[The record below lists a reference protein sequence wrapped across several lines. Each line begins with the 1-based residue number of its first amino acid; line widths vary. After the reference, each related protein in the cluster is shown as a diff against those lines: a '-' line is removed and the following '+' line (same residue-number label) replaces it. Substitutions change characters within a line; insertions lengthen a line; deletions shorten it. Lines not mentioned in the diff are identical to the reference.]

1 MCDADAGILT
11 YVWVKG
17 WETPLPDFSVQHKC
31 RDFYALKNWVAENQ
45 LFLAEGQSIERLP
58 GASELDSRP

>member
-17 WETPLPDFSVQHKC
+17 HPAPFPDFSV
-31 RDFYALKNWVAENQ
+31 YVSLI
-45 LFLAEGQSIERLP
+45 L
-58 GASELDSRP
+58 